1 MPKEIISL
9 PSLEVQ
15 AGSRPDSQGNK
26 KKQSSMD
33 LAQCEREV
41 MYGDIDLKS
50 PNHEKCKKHEDPVQ
64 NGDIDLFQVQ
74 QSSKIVTK
82 DRTKACVGKESS
94 EDKGESSVA
103 ESSCIDLKNKKHQKQ
118 KEPPGSLHLGKV
130 QEGSQKADEEKES
143 PEHKKVRSVVQNKS
157 IDGQQ
162 NAEIVTG
169 DGLKACAGKESSEKK
184 EESSVA
190 KSSYIDLKNKK
201 QQQKQKVSSGSLQI
215 GKVQELFK
223 HDVSQK
229 AFKEKESPEQK
240 NESSVVGNKSMAGQK
255 SSEIVIEDGPKACAG
270 RERPENM
277 GKCIDL
283 KNEKQQEQR
292 EPPGSLQMG
301 EVKKVLNHNGSQKAC
316 EDLGSSQVYG
326 NVEMVKSVKDIRK
339 PGTVLQFERI
349 IRFYNL
355 EILTYYHYIII
366 KDAKHIVDEKE
377 ITVVSFPGSV
387 RQLS

>member
-103 ESSCIDLKNKKHQKQ
+103 ESSCIDLKNKKYQKQ

-130 QEGSQKADEEKES
+130 QELFNHDGSQKADEEKES
-143 PEHKKVRSVVQNKS
+143 PEHKKVR
-157 IDGQQ
+157 
-162 NAEIVTG
+162 
-169 DGLKACAGKESSEKK
+169 
-184 EESSVA
+184 
-190 KSSYIDLKNKK
+190 
-201 QQQKQKVSSGSLQI
+201 
-215 GKVQELFK
+215 
-223 HDVSQK
+223 
-229 AFKEKESPEQK
+229 
-240 NESSVVGNKSMAGQK
+240 SVVGNKSMAGQK

-283 KNEKQQEQR
+283 KNET
-292 EPPGSLQMG
+292 GSLQMG

-387 RQLS
+387 RQLFLWLVFLEMPPAFQETVKTTDLIGKCSVVHYKKCLPDDEVRQKMEEVVQNKELRYNFFAYNCESMVNLCKTGHMISFQIRKFIYKRFLLDWWH